1 MSDESNTSC
10 LSTHHSLLITSL
22 TELSMAERIV
32 SKRELLLVEV
42 ERWCGDPAC
51 GARTRLSL
59 TKEEARA
66 YTGFECARCERWM
79 ADALNERDIPD
90 WWEELKV
97 TSLEGVRPRR
107 EEDREE
113 DAEEGGVV
121 ARMSDAWKG
130 VGGREEVAEAEREGE
145 SEREGETGDS
155 F

>member
-42 ERWCGDPAC
+42 ERWCGDPLC

-79 ADALNERDIPD
+79 ADALNERDIPE

-107 EEDREE
+107 ED
-113 DAEEGGVV
+113 DGGGVEEGGVV
-121 ARMSDAWKG
+121 ARMSDAWKS
-130 VGGREEVAEAEREGE
+130 VGGREETAEAEREE
-145 SEREGETGDS
+145 EAEDS